1 MKRLSFASELHSL
14 HMSEKELYFQ
24 PLHWWAWLSVKR
36 RMVLTL
42 LCFLGVM
49 CATPLG
55 LKWLLVQQLQ
65 HVLKREVSVQA
76 VQLHPMSL
84 SIDVQGLSIQNTQ
97 GGELAGWQRLTVDVS
112 AQSFA
117 QRALV
122 LDALTLHGP
131 RVSVV
136 HLGQGRFDFSDL
148 LDGPT
153 TSNDIALPPFVLH
166 EVSIHNGRITLEDR
180 PHQRTHSIENFNLTL
195 PRVSSLAGH
204 NGLTMRPELSATFN
218 GAPVHLGGTVR
229 PLADTPEGALALTVD
244 AFDLAS
250 LQAYVPNTLP
260 LHLASGKLSADL
272 KLQLATLDGRTA
284 LLLNGTARVQDVSM
298 YDARD
303 RALASFKT
311 LALSLSQSD
320 VLARSLVF
328 SDVMLDAPNVSVRM
342 DAAGELNWLAAMP
355 PTQAEP
361 THPQSPAFALQVNRF
376 RLHGGLVDFADASV
390 KPAVQARIT
399 DVNAVLNSFS
409 TQPNSTADVKL
420 NGNLGVAAPL
430 AVQARLQPLAVTSF
444 LDAKLNV
451 KSLELTRISGY
462 AQKYLGYALD
472 KGKLSMD
479 ASYRI
484 KNKQL
489 QADTHVFIDQLTLG
503 EQVPSAHAVDAPVS
517 LGVSLLKNSSGQ
529 IDIDLP
535 MSGTVDAPDFSFGG
549 LIAQT
554 IGNLLVKVVTA
565 PVRAIGSLASGDEK
579 TD

>member
-1 MKRLSFASELHSL
+1 MSFACELHSL
-14 HMSEKELYFQ
+14 YMSVKELSFQ
-24 PLHWWAWLSVKR
+24 PRRWLVWLSVKR
-36 RMVLTL
+36 GMVLTL
-42 LCFLGVM
+42 LCIFGVM
-49 CATPLG
+49 WATPLG
-55 LKWLLVQQLQ
+55 LKWLLVHQLQ
-65 HVLKREVSVQA
+65 HALKREVSVQA

-97 GGELAGWQRLTVDVS
+97 GGELAGWQRLTGDVS

-136 HLGQGRFDFSDL
+136 HLGQDRFDFSDL

-153 TSNDIALPPFVLH
+153 TSNDKALPPFVLH

-180 PHQRTHSIENFNLTL
+180 SHQRTHSIENFNLTL
-195 PRVSSLAGH
+195 PWVSSLAAH
-204 NGLTMRPELSATFN
+204 NGLALRPELSATFN
-218 GAPVHLGGTVR
+218 GAPVHLGGTVQ

-284 LLLNGTARVQDVSM
+284 LLLNGTARVQDVTL

-303 RALASFKT
+303 HALASFKT
-311 LALSLSQSD
+311 LDLSLSQSD

-328 SDVMLDAPNVSVRM
+328 SDVMLDAPKVSVRM
-342 DAAGELNWLAAMP
+342 DAVGELNWHAAMP

-361 THPQSPAFALQVNRF
+361 TQPQSPAFALQVNRF
-376 RLHGGLVDFADASV
+376 TLRGGLVDFADASV
-390 KPAVQARIT
+390 KPAVQARMT
-399 DVNAVLNSFS
+399 DVNAVLNSLS
-409 TQPNSTADVKL
+409 TQPNTTAYV
-420 NGNLGVAAPL
+420 
-430 AVQARLQPLAVTSF
+430 
-444 LDAKLNV
+444 KLNV
-451 KSLELTRISGY
+451 KNIDLTRISGY

-479 ASYRI
+479 ARYRI
-484 KNKQL
+484 NNKQL
-489 QADTHVFIDQLTLG
+489 QADTHVFVDQLTLG

-517 LGVSLLKNSSGQ
+517 LGLSLLKNSSGQ

-535 MSGTVDAPDFSFGG
+535 MSGTVDAPEFSFGG
-549 LIAQT
+549 LVAQT
-554 IGNLLVKVVTA
+554 IGNVLVKVVTA
-565 PVRAIGSLASGDEK
+565 PVRAVGGLVSDDEK